1 MLKILA
7 APIAALAALALPI
20 AALAQ
25 TPPSRPEPQ
34 PVEVMILGTY
44 HFDNPGQDVHNARID
59 SVLTPDKQ
67 RQLEAVAESL
77 ARFRPTAVAVERVAA
92 DQTTMLDHRY
102 PAFTPAD
109 LLTNA
114 DERIQ
119 IGYRLAHRLGLT
131 RVYAIDEQEGEGEP
145 TYFPYED
152 VYNWAQANGRAE
164 DLAAMGATI
173 GAMVADL
180 EQRQRTQD
188 VGPILA
194 FMNGP
199 EPAAKDKAFHYALMT
214 FGAGDVQPGAVLN
227 GRWFTRNAEI
237 MARLMQAAQ
246 PGDRIVVV
254 YGAGHSAWLRDMVQ
268 ATPGFRLVEP
278 DDYLPAE

>member
-7 APIAALAALALPI
+7 ALAALILPT
-20 AALAQ
+20 AVLAQ
-25 TPPSRPEPQ
+25 TPAPA

-44 HFDNPGQDVHNARID
+44 HFDNPGQDIHNARID

-67 RQLEAVAESL
+67 AQLEAVAEGL
-77 ARFRPTAVAVERVAA
+77 ARFRPTAVAVERIAA
-92 DQTTMLDHRY
+92 DQSTMLDHRY
-102 PAFTPAD
+102 PRFAPAD

-114 DERIQ
+114 DERVQ

-145 TYFPYED
+145 TYFPFEAVQD
-152 VYNWAQANGRAE
+152 WVQANGRAE
-164 DLAAMGATI
+164 DLNAMHAII
-173 GAMVADL
+173 GARVADL

-188 VGPILA
+188 VGSVLA

-199 EPAAKDKAFHYALMT
+199 EPAAEDKAFHYALMQ
-214 FGAGDVQPGAVLN
+214 FGAGDSQPGAVLN

-237 MARLMQAAQ
+237 FARLMQAAE

-254 YGAGHSAWLRDMVQ
+254 YGAGHASWLRDMVQ
-268 ATPGFRLVEP
+268 NTPGFRLVEP
-278 DDYLPAE
+278 DDYLPGE

>member
-1 MLKILA
+1 MLKIL
-7 APIAALAALALPI
+7 AALAALALPT

-25 TPPSRPEPQ
+25 TAAQTPAPEPI
-34 PVEVMILGTY
+34 EVMILGSY
-44 HFDNPGQDVHNARID
+44 HFDNPGQDLHNARID

-67 RQLEAVAESL
+67 AQLEAVAEGL

-92 DQTTMLDHRY
+92 DQSTMLDQRY
-102 PAFTPAD
+102 PAFTPAE

-114 DERIQ
+114 DERFQ

-131 RVYAIDEQEGEGEP
+131 RVYAIDEQEGDGEP
-145 TYFPYED
+145 TYFPFEA
-152 VYNWAQANGRAE
+152 VHNWAQANGRMDDLNAMHAIIAARVAE
-164 DLAAMGATI
+164 
-173 GAMVADL
+173 L
-180 EQRQRTQD
+180 EQRQKTQN
-188 VGPILA
+188 VGAVLA

-199 EPAAKDKAFHYALMT
+199 GPAADDKAFHYALMQ
-214 FGAGDVQPGAVLN
+214 FGGGDAQPGAVLN

-237 MARLMQAAQ
+237 FARLMQAAK

-268 ATPGFRLVEP
+268 TTPGFRLVEP
-278 DDYLPAE
+278 DDYLPTN

>member
-7 APIAALAALALPI
+7 AVAALVLPT
-20 AALAQ
+20 AVLAQ
-25 TPPSRPEPQ
+25 TPEPE

-44 HFDNPGQDVHNARID
+44 HFGNPGQDIHNARID
-59 SVLTPDKQ
+59 SVLTPEKQ
-67 RQLEAVAESL
+67 AQLEAVAEGL

-92 DQTTMLDHRY
+92 DQSTMLDHRY
-102 PAFTPAD
+102 PRFAPAD

-114 DERIQ
+114 DERVQ

-131 RVYAIDEQEGEGEP
+131 RVYAIDEQEGDGEP
-145 TYFPYED
+145 TYFPFEA
-152 VYNWAQANGRAE
+152 VHNWANANGRAE
-164 DLAAMGATI
+164 DLNAMHATI
-173 GAMVADL
+173 AAMVADL
-180 EQRQRTQD
+180 EQRQRTQG

-199 EPAAKDKAFHYALMT
+199 EFAAEDKAFHYALMQ
-214 FGAGDVQPGAVLN
+214 FGVGDDQPGAVLN

-237 MARLMQAAQ
+237 FARLMQAAE

-254 YGAGHSAWLRDMVQ
+254 YGAGHASWLREMVQ
-268 ATPGFRLVEP
+268 NTHGFRLIEP
-278 DDYLPAE
+278 DDYLPTE

>member
-7 APIAALAALALPI
+7 ALAALVLPT
-20 AALAQ
+20 AVLAQ
-25 TPPSRPEPQ
+25 TPAPA

-44 HFDNPGQDVHNARID
+44 HFDNPGQDIHNARID

-67 RQLEAVAESL
+67 AQLEAVAEGL
-77 ARFRPTAVAVERVAA
+77 ARFRPTAVAVERIAA
-92 DQTTMLDHRY
+92 DQSTMLDHRY
-102 PAFTPAD
+102 PRFAPAD

-114 DERIQ
+114 DERVQ

-145 TYFPYED
+145 TYFPFEA
-152 VYNWAQANGRAE
+152 VQEWVQANGRAE
-164 DLAAMGATI
+164 DLNAMHAII
-173 GAMVADL
+173 GARVADL

-188 VGPILA
+188 VGSVLA

-199 EPAAKDKAFHYALMT
+199 EPAAEDKAFHYTLMQ
-214 FGAGDVQPGAVLN
+214 FGAGDSQPGAVLN

-237 MARLMQAAQ
+237 FARLMQAAE

-254 YGAGHSAWLRDMVQ
+254 YGAGHASWLRDMVQ
-268 ATPGFRLVEP
+268 NTPGFRLVEP
-278 DDYLPAE
+278 DDYLPGE